1 VGCKCTKKSFPT
13 NFLAYFF
20 IVLDYLIVN
29 LDFVV
34 YSRKNQEK
42 SSFNKQK

>member
-29 LDFVV
+29 FSLVV

-42 SSFNKQK
+42 SSFNRQK

>member
-20 IVLDYLIVN
+20 IALDYLIVN
-29 LDFVV
+29 FSFAVN
-34 YSRKNQEK
+34 SRKNQEK
-42 SSFNKQK
+42 SSFNRQK